1 MTRRAFALSLIILCS
16 PLAAAAAGRVVTT
29 TGKLS
34 AGGKTLRAGDALPDS
49 EVRLESGT
57 ATLAIDGGRFLLKG
71 PARLTP
77 RKTVFQLQL
86 GSLLSVLEKKA
97 GRTFSVR
104 TPVAVAA
111 VRGTDFFTEISPD
124 GELDVCICRGRIEIA
139 GKGMKPVP
147 MAADNHS
154 HYRFA
159 RSKSGTKVDRD
170 PPPETLGHDDDELDE
185 LRALLAAEKP

>member
-1 MTRRAFALSLIILCS
+1 MTARTFTLSLLVLCV
-16 PLAAAAAGRVVTT
+16 PLAASAAGRVVST
-29 TGKLS
+29 TGKLTS
-34 AGGKTLRAGDALPDS
+34 GGKTLKAGDALPDS
-49 EVRLESGT
+49 EVRLDSGT

-97 GRTFSVR
+97 GRAFSVR

-111 VRGTDFFTEISPD
+111 VRGTDFFTEITPE
-124 GELDVCICRGRIEIA
+124 GELDVCICRGRIEVA
-139 GKGMKPVP
+139 GKGAKPVP
-147 MAADNHS
+147 MAAESHL

-159 RSKSGTKVDRD
+159 KNKSGATVDRD
-170 PPPETLGHDDDELDE
+170 PPPEHLGHDDDELDA
-185 LRALLAAEKP
+185 LRALLAAVKP

>member
-1 MTRRAFALSLIILCS
+1 MTRRAFALSFLILCA
-16 PLAAAAAGRVVTT
+16 PLAAQAAGWVVSTS
-29 TGKLS
+29 GKLTS
-34 AGGKTLRAGDALPDS
+34 GGRTFRAGDALPDA
-49 EVRLESGT
+49 EVRLDSGA

-86 GSLLSVLEKKA
+86 GSLLSVLQKKA

-111 VRGTDFFTEISPD
+111 VRGTDFFTEITPD
-124 GELDVCICRGRIEIA
+124 GELDVCICRGRIEVT
-139 GKGMKPVP
+139 GKGAKPVP
-147 MAADNHS
+147 MAAENHL

-159 RSKSGTKVDRD
+159 KAKSGTTVDRD
-170 PPPETLGHDDDELDE
+170 PPPETIGHDDGELDA
-185 LRALLAAEKP
+185 LHALLDAVKP

>member
-1 MTRRAFALSLIILCS
+1 MTRRAFALSLIILGS
-16 PLAAAAAGRVVTT
+16 PLAAAAAGRVVST
-29 TGKLS
+29 TGKLT

-57 ATLAIDGGRFLLKG
+57 ATLAIDGGRFLLSG

-77 RKTVFQLQL
+77 RKTVFQLKL
-86 GSLLSVLEKKA
+86 GALLTVLEKKV

-104 TPVAVAA
+104 TPIAVAA

-124 GELDVCICRGRIEIA
+124 GELDVCICRGRIEVA
-139 GKGMKPVP
+139 GKGAKPVP
-147 MAADNHS
+147 MAAENHL

-159 RSKSGTKVDRD
+159 KAKSGTTVDRD
-170 PPPETLGHDDDELDE
+170 PPPETIGHDDGELDA
-185 LRALLAAEKP
+185 LHALLDAEKP